1 MRTPTLCLAA
11 LALAACAKHPSSG
24 PVPSVRFGVYR
35 FMEHADGV
43 KDPIQGRVLIKEDT
57 LVVEV
62 ESRSCRYDVRS
73 TQQGAYI
80 YDCGDVGLSFNR
92 LEPVDGAQFRVNKT
106 VVDRAV
112 SCIRYTTDRSGNQVC
127 TQQHTENVGRQVP
140 VSSRLHLTYVV
151 NP

>member
-1 MRTPTLCLAA
+1 
-11 LALAACAKHPSSG
+11 
-24 PVPSVRFGVYR
+24 
-35 FMEHADGV
+35 
-43 KDPIQGRVLIKEDT
+43 
-57 LVVEV
+57 VEV
-62 ESRSCRYDVRS
+62 QSRSCRYDVRGP
-73 TQQGAYI
+73 QQGAYI

-127 TQQHTENVGRQVP
+127 TQQHTENVERQVP